1 MNEFTV
7 SIYLLFLVAIAGATF
22 SFMWKLMS
30 STLDDF
36 KKSPTSQS
44 SIHPE
49 MKDVKSGEPLLFF
62 KSDKNEDEDEDGEII
77 IVRK

>member
-1 MNEFTV
+1 MSDIAVIVYFIGFAMV
-7 SIYLLFLVAIAGATF
+7 AGATF
-22 SFMWKLMS
+22 AFMWKLMS

-36 KKSPTSQS
+36 KKSST

-49 MKDVKSGEPLLFF
+49 MEDVKSGEPLLFF
-62 KSDKNEDEDEDGEII
+62 KSNPEDGEDDDGEII